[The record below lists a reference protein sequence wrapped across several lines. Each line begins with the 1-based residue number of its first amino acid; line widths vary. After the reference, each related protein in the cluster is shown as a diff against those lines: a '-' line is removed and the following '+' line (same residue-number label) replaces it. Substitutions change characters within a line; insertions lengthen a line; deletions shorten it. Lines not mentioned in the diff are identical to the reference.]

1 MKCRYWNK
9 WAKKNLHEI
18 EGINTLLR
26 VEKQN
31 LRDENPIIKNS
42 NKADQANNTNKIKEL
57 ETQVKHL
64 QKRLTEANRK
74 KRRKSQRGK

>member
-1 MKCRYWNK
+1 M
-9 WAKKNLHEI
+9 
-18 EGINTLLR
+18 LR

>member
-1 MKCRYWNK
+1 M
-9 WAKKNLHEI
+9 
-18 EGINTLLR
+18 LR

-31 LRDENPIIKNS
+31 LREENPIIKNS
-42 NKADQANNTNKIKEL
+42 NKVDQANNTNKIKEL

-64 QKRLTEANRK
+64 QKSLTEANRK